1 MNNFTII
8 WEKWRD
14 PFGEDEDF
22 DENIENVLDNA
33 EDDYDNELESN
44 MTLNPIVNQKI
55 RVISTPMGIIPVNE
69 YTASGKIFNFWVGHT
84 NFDLT
89 KNIGLLIESIEGVES
104 LDIFTRYRFRIAI
117 GKAFNDS
124 DVMQEI
130 QHTTYEYV
138 NDKQ

>member
-1 MNNFTII
+1 MNNCTII

-22 DENIENVLDNA
+22 DENLENFLGDS
-33 EDDYDNELESN
+33 EDEYDNELESN
-44 MTLNPIVNQKI
+44 LLNPIVNQKKI
-55 RVISTPMGIIPVNE
+55 RVVATPMGIVPINE
-69 YTASGKIFNFWVGHT
+69 YTSSGKIFNFWVGHT

-138 NDKQ
+138 NNKQ